1 MTFQLVCIEPKELTQ
16 YKADMQEAFQK
27 GFEDAFGKT
36 DAVIL
41 PEKDIDQSLNA
52 EGSAVYKAVVDGEM
66 VGGAVV
72 IINES
77 TQHNHLDLLFVKN
90 GVQSNGIGK
99 KIWFELERIYPNT
112 KVWETCTPYFD
123 KRNIHFY
130 VNVCGFHITEFFNEK
145 HPMPDTPDEPG
156 HPDEPDDSVPTG
168 DTAQLALYLALLA
181 ASLAGAAAIVILG
194 RKGRKRD

>member
-1 MTFQLVCIEPKELTQ
+1 MTFQLVCIEQKELTQ

-27 GFEDAFGKT
+27 GFEDAFGKI

-99 KIWFELERIYPNT
+99 KIWFELEQI
-112 KVWETCTPYFD
+112 K
-123 KRNIHFY
+123 
-130 VNVCGFHITEFFNEK
+130 
-145 HPMPDTPDEPG
+145 
-156 HPDEPDDSVPTG
+156 
-168 DTAQLALYLALLA
+168 
-181 ASLAGAAAIVILG
+181 
-194 RKGRKRD
+194 

>member
-1 MTFQLVCIEPKELTQ
+1 
-16 YKADMQEAFQK
+16 MQEAFQK

-112 KVWETCTPYFD
+112 KV
-123 KRNIHFY
+123 
-130 VNVCGFHITEFFNEK
+130 
-145 HPMPDTPDEPG
+145 
-156 HPDEPDDSVPTG
+156 SS
-168 DTAQLALYLALLA
+168 Q
-181 ASLAGAAAIVILG
+181 SS
-194 RKGRKRD
+194 RKRRGRSTISRKTTCSNTPILRRRSRTFTAPMTAPARN

>member
-145 HPMPDTPDEPG
+145 HPMRIHRTILSVMAMRECLRLRSKCVYEIPVCRT
-156 HPDEPDDSVPTG
+156 DS
-168 DTAQLALYLALLA
+168 QQ
-181 ASLAGAAAIVILG
+181 AAAV
-194 RKGRKRD
+194 RRTP